1 MGWFLIFLL
10 LGPVVAAFF
19 LFAMADLFCMY
30 ASGRVK
36 MARYAKNK
44 TDSNDFKKRPK

>member
-1 MGWFLIFLL
+1 MDWFLIFLL
-10 LGPVVAAFF
+10 LGPIVAAF
-19 LFAMADLFCMY
+19 LFCMY